1 MNLQLN
7 INEHGV
13 SHRLIKKTSN
23 KLLVFFSG
31 TDKKDGRF
39 DFWKSADEL
48 PYNILLI
55 NNGKMNGTK
64 IVFQGLVLQ
73 YQKQ

>member
-1 MNLQLN
+1 MHVMTSDNKNIDLQLN

-13 SHRLIKKTSN
+13 SHKLIKKTSN

-39 DFWKSADEL
+39 DFG
-48 PYNILLI
+48 NQQ
-55 NNGKMNGTK
+55 MNCHIT
-64 IVFQGLVLQ
+64 FC
-73 YQKQ
+73 